1 MISRKERTAA
11 EVSDWLAG
19 KGAGPEE
26 VERIVERLT
35 VLELLD
41 DEKFARLYA
50 EDKRNLAGW
59 GNERIERTL
68 IDRGIPSG
76 VAREVVSAGIGD
88 EVERA
93 ISVLIDRGGDL
104 EDERER
110 QRALGLLARRGFS
123 SEDAYEAIRRLRREA
138 AGRGEDDRDV
148 ASGATQS
155 R

>member
-11 EVSDWLAG
+11 EVSEWLAG
-19 KGAGPEE
+19 KGASPEE
-26 VERIVERLT
+26 VDGVVDRL
-35 VLELLD
+35 VALELLD

-59 GNERIERTL
+59 GSARIERTL
-68 IDRGIPSG
+68 IDRGIPSEI
-76 VAREVVSAGIGD
+76 AREAVAAGGCD

-93 ISVLIDRGGDL
+93 VSVLADRGGDL
-104 EDERER
+104 EDERDR

-123 SEDAYEAIRRLRREA
+123 SEDAYEAIRRLRRDA
-138 AGRGEDDRDV
+138 AGLGEGDQGV
-148 ASGATQS
+148 ASGATRS